1 MISLETI
8 ATFVTVAETL
18 SVTQTAKTLNIA
30 KGLVSKRIGQL
41 ETHLGATLF
50 SRSTRRIALTPTGE
64 AYLPRALKILAEMRA
79 AEEEI
84 NAMRHELVGK
94 IRLTA
99 PVSWGQRV
107 LAKSLP
113 KFLLQHPGIEIE
125 LTLSDRLVD
134 MAYEGFDIALRWSAE
149 EDLLKSTRFELSR
162 IVWLLA
168 AAPGFLNKVPDIKQ
182 PKDLAS
188 IPSLFYWK
196 DPSDHIWKLQRGKRL
211 EVVEVASRY
220 HVDNPEAVLTACLEG
235 LGVALV
241 PDYLCRE
248 ALETGQLVQVLPQ
261 WTPITRFGTRITA
274 LCPPERERL
283 PRNAAMLTFLTEL
296 SV

>member
-1 MISLETI
+1 M
-8 ATFVTVAETL
+8 
-18 SVTQTAKTLNIA
+18 
-30 KGLVSKRIGQL
+30 
-41 ETHLGATLF
+41 
-50 SRSTRRIALTPTGE
+50 
-64 AYLPRALKILAEMRA
+64 
-79 AEEEI
+79 
-84 NAMRHELVGK
+84 
-94 IRLTA
+94 
-99 PVSWGQRV
+99 
-107 LAKSLP
+107 
-113 KFLLQHPGIEIE
+113 QHPGIEIE

-182 PKDLAS
+182 PRDLAS

-196 DPSDHIWKLQRGKRL
+196 DSSDHIWKLQRGKRL

>member
-8 ATFVTVAETL
+8 AIFVTVVETL
-18 SVTQTAKTLNIA
+18 SVTQTAKSLNIA
-30 KGLVSKRIGQL
+30 KSLVSKRIGQL

-64 AYLPRALKILAEMRA
+64 AYLPHALKILGEMRA
-79 AEEEI
+79 AVEDI
-84 NAMRHELVGK
+84 NAMHHDLVGK

-149 EDLLKSTRFELSR
+149 EDLLKSTRFELSK

-182 PKDLAS
+182 PKDLS
-188 IPSLFYWK
+188 SVPSLFYWK
-196 DPSDHIWKLQRGKRL
+196 DPSDNIWKLQRGKLL
-211 EVVEVASRY
+211 EVVEVESRY

-248 ALETGQLVQVLPQ
+248 AFETGRLVQVLPQ

-283 PRNAAMLTFLTEL
+283 PRNAALLAHLTAC
-296 SV
+296 